1 MMAAESI
8 SIIDITNNEIPSSP
22 FTYLLE
28 ITRWYSEVNAMNEF
42 VISNEKGGRN
52 LSAFQQFI
60 LRNCWQFFT
69 LLQQAAFHV
78 NVSHMAGGAPKIFDA
93 DCNCRMGHSCGFE
106 PVYSRRIVGHL
117 YISALD
123 NPKMAVRLS
132 TEENETESEQRDQNA
147 GDKGNE
153 SDVRIRASDKLDE
166 EVGEDVILVAY
177 GFLIVGV
184 VANAVLRLA

>member
-1 MMAAESI
+1 
-8 SIIDITNNEIPSSP
+8 
-22 FTYLLE
+22 
-28 ITRWYSEVNAMNEF
+28 
-42 VISNEKGGRN
+42 
-52 LSAFQQFI
+52 
-60 LRNCWQFFT
+60 
-69 LLQQAAFHV
+69 
-78 NVSHMAGGAPKIFDA
+78 
-93 DCNCRMGHSCGFE
+93 
-106 PVYSRRIVGHL
+106 VGHL